1 MSEPTT
7 NLPALPASVSA
18 MPVLLLEPSV
28 VAEVISENL
37 QGIQA
42 SMNDLDKIK
51 VPGADSAM
59 FTVQTLDGPKGM
71 STIEGIVCMVS
82 MSRAFWMS
90 DDGGNTPPD
99 CCSDNLIHGLG
110 RRGNNDDHDGPHD
123 CASCPMNQFGSAM
136 KDGKPQAGKACG
148 ERAHIAF
155 LMGEGFLPNVVQV
168 PSTSLAAWR
177 KYLVRLSSFGKKYT
191 AVVTSI
197 GLVPKKSRGG
207 KGYCEL
213 TFASAGSLPPLAI
226 ERVSAYAKLLE
237 ASFKRI
243 VREEQGMPGGDA
255 ADAPPPFAEE
265 FPGGEYEEGSNG

>member
-1 MSEPTT
+1 MSETT
-7 NLPALPASVSA
+7 NLPALPAAVSS
-18 MPVLLLEPSV
+18 MPVLLLEPNQ

-37 QGIQA
+37 QGVQA

-71 STIEGIVCMVS
+71 GVIEGIVCMVS

-90 DDGGNTPPD
+90 DEGGNTPPD
-99 CCSDNLIHGLG
+99 CSSENLIHGSG
-110 RRGNNDDHDGPHD
+110 RRGENDEHDGPHD

-136 KDGKPQAGKACG
+136 KDGKAQAGKACG

-213 TFASAGSLPPLAI
+213 TFGSAGLLPPQAI
-226 ERVSAYAKLLE
+226 ERVAAYAKLLE
-237 ASFKRI
+237 ASFKKV
-243 VREEQGMPGGDA
+243 VREEQGMPAGDA
-255 ADAPPPFAEE
+255 GDAPPPFVDDSPEPE
-265 FPGGEYEEGSNG
+265 YDGGPNE